1 MECRV
6 RTEIESGITPET
18 TPATLQALRRVCAVH
33 NLGLVPYSEACEVQR
48 ALVEQRKAREIPDTL
63 LLLEHPPVITLGRN
77 ARREHILSAPKDLEL
92 EGIEVAE
99 TNRGG
104 DVTYHG
110 PGQLVGYPILDLSLI
125 RRDVVWYLRTLEE
138 ALIRT
143 VGDLGLP
150 AERRRGMTGVWV
162 GQGKVAAIGIHISRW
177 VTSHGFALNVDTD
190 LDSFRHIVPCGIAT
204 YAVGSLRQLLGKPVD
219 QLLVEQRLVHHL
231 GEVFG
236 RRMEWKSPESRERKK
251 VCQPPMC

>member
-1 MECRV
+1 
-6 RTEIESGITPET
+6 
-18 TPATLQALRRVCAVH
+18 VCAVH
-33 NLGLVPYSEACEVQR
+33 SLGLVPYGEACEIQR
-48 ALVEQRKAREIPDTL
+48 ALAGQRKAQEIPDTL

-77 ARREHILSAPKDLEL
+77 ARREHILSEAKDLEL
-92 EGIEVAE
+92 EGIEVVE

-125 RRDVVWYLRTLEE
+125 RKDVVWYLRTLEE
-138 ALIRT
+138 AMIRT
-143 VGDLGLP
+143 IEDLGLQ
-150 AERRRGMTGVWV
+150 AERRTGMTGVWV
-162 GQGKVAAIGIHISRW
+162 EERKVAAIGVHISRW
-177 VTSHGFALNVDTD
+177 VTSHGFALNVETD

-204 YAVGSLRQLLGKPVD
+204 YPVGSLRQVLGRPVD
-219 QLLVEQRLVHHL
+219 RLLVEQRLVHHL

-236 RRMEWKSPESRERKK
+236 RRMEWNSSESRERKK